1 MPEKLMKFLCEL
13 AVDSK
18 KLADYQ
24 KNPETAMQNAGL
36 DDGERAALKS
46 GDPLKVHAGL
56 MGRAKG
62 QKSGSPKPQPPP
74 DFWGPQ
80 PKP

>member
-1 MPEKLMKFLCEL
+1 MPAKLMKFLCEL

-24 KNPETAMQNAGL
+24 KDPETAMQNAGL

-62 QKSGSPKPQPPP
+62 HKSARTQPPQPPE
-74 DFWGPQ
+74 FWGPQ
-80 PKP
+80 PNP